1 MAAPIQLVVMAY
13 PGYPENVIH
22 IRDKEGMRE
31 RFMPRTSNGN
41 GGPSWI
47 STLTARELESL
58 KNELNPC
65 ATNGSHMTLSHG
77 DKSEEE
83 VVHILENYGF
93 RIVKRGLFPL
103 PGKPRAVM
111 VTEMEK

>member
-1 MAAPIQLVVMAY
+1 MVAPIQLVVMAY

-22 IRDKEGMRE
+22 IRDKEEIPE
-31 RFMPRTSNGN
+31 RMMPLTSNGN
-41 GGPSWI
+41 RGQSWI
-47 STLTARELESL
+47 SALSASELESL

-65 ATNGSHMTLSHG
+65 ATNGPHMTLSHG

-93 RIVKRGLFPL
+93 RIVKRGLDPDM
-103 PGKPRAVM
+103 AMSVM